1 MSLTTQLVTIGTAV
15 TRICH
20 ATGGPLQLMI
30 HSDSNTDVYLGGSD
44 VTTSTGF
51 HMRKEETLQF
61 NLMPGN
67 TLYGISTAPSPIIL
81 MEQQL

>member
-1 MSLTTQLVTIGTAV
+1 MALVTQLVTIGTAV

-20 ATGGPLQLMI
+20 ATSGPLHLMI
-30 HSDSNTDVYLGGSD
+30 HSDSNTEVWLGGVD

-51 HMRKEETLQF
+51 HTRKEDTLQF

-67 TLYGISTAPSPIIL
+67 TLYGIAATPAPIIL